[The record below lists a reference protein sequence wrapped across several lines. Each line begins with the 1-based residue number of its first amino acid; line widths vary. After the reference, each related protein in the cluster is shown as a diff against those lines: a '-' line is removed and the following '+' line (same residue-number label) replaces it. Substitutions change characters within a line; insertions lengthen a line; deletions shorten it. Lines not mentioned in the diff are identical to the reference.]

1 MKTSVIEVHEML
13 SVWSVDEVEKRIG
26 EVPGVE
32 SVTVNYAAK
41 SATVRYDETRLQVAD
56 IKSAV
61 RQSGYESPGESPP
74 TPKAS
79 TTAPVA
85 PSAAPAPAA
94 PKPSPATPTVTS
106 AGPKSA
112 TDAAA
117 AVPAPAA
124 PKGDGQQAKAE
135 PAAPPATPV
144 AATPKPSPDAPAAK
158 PAPTSAAPKPVAP
171 AAPAPA
177 APAGDGKKDKAATD
191 SPPST
196 PAVAAPKPHPDAPVA
211 APGAAP
217 AAPATGGH
225 KDHHAH
231 MAADFRKRFW
241 ISLAITLPIL
251 VLSPMLQTL
260 VGLREAIRFP
270 GDLYVLFGLSS
281 AVFWYGGWPFL
292 KGFFQELKSRRP
304 GMMTLI
310 SVAVATAYIYSSAVV
325 FGLTGKMFFWEL
337 ATLVDIMLLGHW
349 IEMKSVMGAS
359 RALEE
364 LAKLMPS
371 DAHKLMPD
379 GSVKDVP
386 LGELAVNDKVLIK
399 PGEKIP
405 ADGVIVAGE
414 SSVNEAMLTGES
426 TPAAKKTGAKVIGGA
441 INGEGSLTIEVK
453 GTGKDSFLSQVI
465 DLVKQA
471 QESKSKTQD
480 LANTAALWLTM
491 VALGGGVITL
501 VVWLAFMGKD
511 FAFAIERA
519 VTVMVIACPH
529 ALGLAVPLVVA
540 VSTALAAKNGLLIR
554 NRVAFEGARKLQ
566 AIIFDKTGTLTEG
579 RFGVTE
585 TLVLSQDI
593 NEETLRTYAA
603 SVDANSEHP
612 IAKAIAAASEKKLP
626 VENFKSITG
635 KGAEGRVEGKDIKV
649 VSPGY
654 LRDQNIALADPRV
667 EPLQAQG
674 KTVVFVL
681 VDGQLKGAI
690 ALADIVRPEAKQ
702 AIATLKALNIQCLML
717 TGDNKATAKWVSD
730 QVGLDEYFAEVLP
743 QDKAAKV
750 KEVQSRGKLVAMT
763 GDGVN
768 DAPALAQADVGI
780 AIGAGSDVAVETADV
795 ILVRSNPLDVVA
807 IVQLSRATYRKMIQN
822 LIWATGYNVVA
833 IPLAAGALYAWGVL
847 LTPALGAVFMSASTV
862 IVAINARLLRL
873 KKGQAAEQREQKVST
888 KTEQRE
894 NRDRKT
900 VTPLTEKAA

>member
-1 MKTSVIEVHEML
+1 MMEHDMKHYT
-13 SVWSVDEVEKRIG
+13 D
-26 EVPGVE
+26 
-32 SVTVNYAAK
+32 
-41 SATVRYDETRLQVAD
+41 Q
-56 IKSAV
+56 
-61 RQSGYESPGESPP
+61 
-74 TPKAS
+74 PKAPES
-79 TTAPVA
+79 
-85 PSAAPAPAA
+85 
-94 PKPSPATPTVTS
+94 
-106 AGPKSA
+106 
-112 TDAAA
+112 
-117 AVPAPAA
+117 
-124 PKGDGQQAKAE
+124 
-135 PAAPPATPV
+135 
-144 AATPKPSPDAPAAK
+144 K
-158 PAPTSAAPKPVAP
+158 PAQAN
-171 AAPAPA
+171 
-177 APAGDGKKDKAATD
+177 AGMKDMKGM
-191 SPPST
+191 SGP
-196 PAVAAPKPHPDAPVA
+196 
-211 APGAAP
+211 
-217 AAPATGGH
+217 
-225 KDHHAH
+225 DHHAH

-241 ISLAITLPIL
+241 ISLVLTLPIL
-251 VLSPMLQTL
+251 VLSPLLQTL

-281 AVFWYGGWPFL
+281 VVFWYGGWPFL
-292 KGFFQELKSRRP
+292 KGLFAELKSRQL

-310 SVAVATAYIYSSAVV
+310 SVAITTAYLYSSAVV
-325 FGLTGKMFFWEL
+325 FGLTGKIFFWEL
-337 ATLVDIMLLGHW
+337 ASLIDVMLLGHW

-386 LGELAVNDKVLIK
+386 LSELAVEDKVLIK

-405 ADGVIVAGE
+405 ADGVIVEGE

-426 TPAAKKTGAKVIGGA
+426 SPVAKKTDGKVIGGS

-453 GTGKDSFLSQVI
+453 STGKDSFLSQVI
-465 DLVKQA
+465 ELVKQA
-471 QESKSKTQD
+471 QESKSNTQA
-480 LANTAALWLTM
+480 LADTAAMWLTII
-491 VALGGGVITL
+491 ALGTGALTL
-501 VVWLAFMGKD
+501 FVWLVLMSKD
-511 FAFAIERA
+511 FAFALERA

-540 VSTALAAKNGLLIR
+540 VSTALAASNGLLIR

-579 RFGVTE
+579 RFGVTD

-593 NEETLRTYAA
+593 DEETLRKYAA

-626 VENFKSITG
+626 VENFKSIPG
-635 KGAEGRVEGKDIKV
+635 KGAEGTVEGKGVKV

-654 LRDQNIALADPRV
+654 LHEQNISMTDKRV

-681 VDGQLKGAI
+681 VDGKLKGAI

-702 AIATLKALNIQCLML
+702 AIDALKALNIRCMML

-750 KEVQSRGKLVAMT
+750 KEVQSRGVLVAMT

-768 DAPALAQADVGI
+768 DAPALAQADLGI

-807 IVQLSRATYRKMIQN
+807 IVQLSRATYRKMLQN
-822 LIWATGYNVVA
+822 LAWATGYNVIA

-847 LTPALGAVFMSASTV
+847 LSPAVGAALMAASTV
-862 IVAINARLLRL
+862 IVAINARLLKLSR
-873 KKGQAAEQREQKVST
+873 
-888 KTEQRE
+888 
-894 NRDRKT
+894 
-900 VTPLTEKAA
+900 